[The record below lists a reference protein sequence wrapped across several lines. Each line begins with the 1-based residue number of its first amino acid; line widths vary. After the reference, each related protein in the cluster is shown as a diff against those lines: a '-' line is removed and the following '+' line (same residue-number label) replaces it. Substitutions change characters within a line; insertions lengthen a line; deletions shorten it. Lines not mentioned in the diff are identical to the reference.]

1 VAAKAEAATQRV
13 ALQTIQ
19 KAKNTK
25 KTLPSTTTLKH
36 ARSGSTA
43 ESSDAAAPKKAKQ
56 SMLKTYTGHDMPF
69 SGSEADAVQAQ
80 ALRAIV
86 SSNSPFSLFEDP
98 EMLTLL
104 GMLRS
109 QAPGIIPTRRVL
121 SGRLLDEASTI
132 VHQKLS
138 QILAGEALGLV
149 YVIFLVQSPY

>member
-1 VAAKAEAATQRV
+1 VAIVK
-13 ALQTIQ
+13 LQGVLFYIS
-19 KAKNTK
+19 
-25 KTLPSTTTLKH
+25 LM
-36 ARSGSTA
+36 ARFKFHVC
-43 ESSDAAAPKKAKQ
+43 PY
-56 SMLKTYTGHDMPF
+56 LITGHDMPF

-80 ALRAIV
+80 ALPAIV

-104 GMLRS
+104 SMLRS

-149 YVIFLVQSPY
+149 YVNFLVQSPY